1 VAIKAIELDCPHH
14 LAQRTR
20 AHRTN
25 CPDSRRRR
33 VMSRI
38 YLLQAFYALEPHE
51 NDKRLLWEIFIY
63 QTCPHIFITALV
75 TVGLLTVTVLV
86 GFCREQGGFS
96 LKAESR
102 RPREFAKESSLR
114 GYSTVTMWL
123 GLIGSDCICPDWT
136 SLSASGLMKR
146 MRPSCGSDVK
156 LRTALHPLHHGA

>member
-1 VAIKAIELDCPHH
+1 
-14 LAQRTR
+14 
-20 AHRTN
+20 
-25 CPDSRRRR
+25 
-33 VMSRI
+33 MSRI

-51 NDKRLLWEIFIY
+51 NDKRLLWGIFIY

-114 GYSTVTMWL
+114 GYN
-123 GLIGSDCICPDWT
+123 WT

-156 LRTALHPLHHGA
+156 LRTALHPLHHEQQDMYQEPRTRALLENSGPRIRANHPNL